1 MSPRRAHPRRT
12 ESHEL
17 VAAEVL
23 DRHSRATGWTLSF
36 PIPIELIIDRTFD
49 VRIEWDEIPE
59 EPGEWI
65 LGALQPKARKIV
77 LNDRHEDLLEGVIG
91 PANFTLAHELGH
103 WLYDADDPNQGQLF
117 DPYDETIFC
126 RRLQNEDPGQIRE
139 VNANK
144 FASALL
150 MPAALVRAA
159 LTDPIPSRSALRSL
173 AQSWGVSQQALRIRL
188 ETLELDWFLPDGV

>member
-1 MSPRRAHPRRT
+1 MSPQRAHPRRT

-23 DRHSRATGWTLSF
+23 ERHARATGWTLSF
-36 PIPIELIIDRTFD
+36 PIPIELIIDKTFD

-126 RRLQNEDPGQIRE
+126 RRFQNEDPGQIRE

-159 LTDPIPSRSALRSL
+159 VTDPIPSRSALRAL
-173 AQSWGVSQQALRIRL
+173 AQFWGVSQQALRIRL
-188 ETLELDWFLPDGV
+188 ETLELDWAAPDAG